1 MARRA
6 FLRRLRREIM
16 KGVALWKNALTPVSS
31 TGQALTLSLS
41 ERELYSLF
49 RAFGGYNHRSQ
60 IPLQVEVTP

>member
-1 MARRA
+1 
-6 FLRRLRREIM
+6 M
-16 KGVALWKNALTPVSS
+16 KGVALWKKALTPVSS
-31 TGQALTLSLS
+31 TGQALTLSQR